1 MFNLL
6 ISHDIKLKQQKLSL
20 TQCSMQILAIYNIDR
35 EGGNFILSDA
45 ANIILYNCFSRVVNQ
60 DVFIS
65 KM

>member
-1 MFNLL
+1 MT
-6 ISHDIKLKQQKLSL
+6 SKLKQQKLSL

-35 EGGNFILSDA
+35 EGGNCILSDA
-45 ANIILYNCFSRVVNQ
+45 ANIILYNCFSRIVNQ